1 MSKIVKVIKK
11 IDDFTLV
18 INAGSNDG
26 IKKGMEFL
34 IYEIGEELFDPDTNE
49 SLGKLETVKGTA
61 ESIHIQENITTIKSN
76 MYENQK
82 KQKTIK
88 RTGTGL
94 AAMVAFGGGTE
105 EIVEMGEKI
114 LQPFNNTEVGDSVK
128 VFK

>member
-18 INAGSNDG
+18 INAGSKDG
-26 IKKGMEFL
+26 IKNGMEFL

-94 AAMVAFGGGTE
+94 AAMAVFGGGTE

-114 LQPFNNTEVGDSVK
+114 IQPFNNTNVGDSVK